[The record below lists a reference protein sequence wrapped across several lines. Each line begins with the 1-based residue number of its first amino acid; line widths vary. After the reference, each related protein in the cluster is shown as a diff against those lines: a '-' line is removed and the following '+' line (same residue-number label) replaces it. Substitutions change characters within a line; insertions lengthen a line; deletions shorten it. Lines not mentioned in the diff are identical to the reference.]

1 MHQKI
6 SHHLRTYLKG
16 YNNMKKA
23 IILVSFGSSMDHVV
37 KAYIEPVEIYFT
49 NQFTDY
55 EVRRAFTSN
64 FIRKKL
70 NNRGVA
76 IDSVEE
82 AIEKLISEQYE
93 EILLQPLH
101 IIPGYEYE
109 KIRRAYEAYED
120 QVSLRL
126 STPLLFTNE
135 DYQNAVNAL
144 VPHLP
149 ELTENEALLFMGHGT
164 KHQANAAYFALQ
176 HHLKA
181 QSPHYYIA
189 NVEAIPTLDD
199 TITTLKEAGYKKIYL
214 MPFML
219 VAGDHA
225 LNDMASDEED
235 SWKSTLEAENFDVE
249 CILKGLGGFASIH
262 HLFEAKT
269 KDIETKN

>member
-1 MHQKI
+1 
-6 SHHLRTYLKG
+6 
-16 YNNMKKA
+16 MKKA

-70 NNRGVA
+70 HNRGVT

-109 KIRRAYEAYED
+109 KIRRAYEAYKD
-120 QVSLRL
+120 QVSLKL

-135 DYQNAVNAL
+135 DYKKAVDAISA
-144 VPHLP
+144 HLP
-149 ELTENEALLFMGHGT
+149 KLADKEALLFMGHGT
-164 KHQANAAYFALQ
+164 KHQANAAYFALAK
-176 HHLKA
+176 HLGDHN
-181 QSPHYYIA
+181 PHYYIA
-189 NVEAIPTLDD
+189 NVEQIPPLDD

-235 SWKSTLEAENFDVE
+235 SWKSILTGEEFEVE
-249 CILKGLGGFASIH
+249 CILRGLGGYQEIH
-262 HLFEAKT
+262 RLFELKT
-269 KDIETKN
+269 LAL